1 MKVTRKQKHIIRRAL
16 DDWKQQGRITDSE
29 HAKLAATLNTVAFD
43 WQRLSRYA
51 FWTATACVLTALA
64 AFFADSLLA
73 YSLLTLFSSS
83 GLL

>member
-1 MKVTRKQKHIIRRAL
+1 MNVTRKQKHIIRRAL

-51 FWTATACVLTALA
+51 FWTAIACVLIALA
-64 AFFADSLLA
+64 SFFADSELVDYLLA
-73 YSLLTLFSSS
+73 LFSSS